1 MPTTTFNFF
10 KMPIPELNTEMSLRV
25 LVADD
30 DALMRWV
37 IEDHLKELGHTVVQ
51 AANGR
56 DAIAILEQQQ
66 IDLVLL
72 DLLMPEHDGFE
83 VLSWMRAN
91 YPDRW
96 CPVIV
101 ISAHDEEDLI
111 LKALSAGADDYMTKP
126 VHHRILIGKINNFR
140 DRLKIQRTNESLLEF
155 VEKQKSELQERID
168 LESWVA
174 GRIQSVLLMSNLRQ
188 SPNGLSIAARAEA
201 ATSVNGDFMDVFS
214 LTPHIVD
221 IVLGD
226 VMGKGVLA
234 ALMGAEVK
242 QQIARTLVE
251 QMALSGQSLPS
262 PQDVVNSAHQSLTPK
277 LIELE
282 SFVTLVYLRLN
293 TASQEVTVVSC
304 GHLPPLLLS
313 SDCAIELAESQLP
326 MGILTSETYIQT
338 QHPFLPGDALLLCS
352 DGLVEAQ
359 NPQSELYGLVRLAA
373 VGQVAHEFCQT
384 PGALLEAVRTDL
396 SEFCESRRVVDDLT
410 MMVIHAPLPI
420 VENPLQICKLSVE
433 RRLNELTALRQKISQ
448 FLLENRYP
456 ETLIDNVN
464 LVVVELMTNIIRHS
478 DAGFPDA
485 FVELELTAKPN
496 GVDLVIE
503 STGPKFDPPENPD
516 LPEVSLHTEGG
527 FGLFIVHSLTQNL
540 TYQHLLGINQ
550 IKAHIPCQ

>member
-1 MPTTTFNFF
+1 
-10 KMPIPELNTEMSLRV
+10 
-25 LVADD
+25 
-30 DALMRWV
+30 
-37 IEDHLKELGHTVVQ
+37 
-51 AANGR
+51 
-56 DAIAILEQQQ
+56 
-66 IDLVLL
+66 
-72 DLLMPEHDGFE
+72 MPEHDGFE
-83 VLSWMRAN
+83 VLTWMRSS

-155 VEKQKSELQERID
+155 VEKQKAELQERLD
-168 LESWVA
+168 FESWVA

-201 ATSVNGDFMDVFS
+201 ATGVNGDFMDVVP
-214 LTPHIVD
+214 LTPDIVD

-251 QMALSGQSLPS
+251 QMALSRQTLPS
-262 PQDVVNSAHQSLTPK
+262 PQDVVNSVHQILTPK

-293 TASQEVTVVSC
+293 TASKEVTVVSC

-313 SDCAIELAESQLP
+313 SASSVELAESQLP
-326 MGILTSETYIQT
+326 IGILTNEIYLQT
-338 QHPFLPGDALLLCS
+338 KYPFLPGDALLLCS

-359 NPQSELYGLVRLAA
+359 NPQSELYGHERLAT
-373 VGQVAHEFCQT
+373 VGKTAHDFCQT
-384 PGALLEAVRTDL
+384 PGALLEALRTDL
-396 SEFCESRRVVDDLT
+396 SEFCESRRVLDDLT
-410 MMVIHAPLPI
+410 MMVIHAPFLI
-420 VENPLQICKLSVE
+420 SEKRTQVCKISVE
-433 RRLNELTALRQKISQ
+433 RNLTALTALRQNISQ
-448 FLLENRYP
+448 FLLKNHYP
-456 ETLIDNVN
+456 ESLIDNVN

-478 DAGFPDA
+478 EAGFPNA
-485 FVELELTAKPN
+485 LIELELTAQKH
-496 GVDLVIE
+496 GIDMVIE
-503 STGPKFDPPENPD
+503 STGPEFSPPENPD
-516 LPEVSLHTEGG
+516 LPDLSLQTEGG

-550 IKAHIPCQ
+550 IKAHFPC

>member
-1 MPTTTFNFF
+1 MT
-10 KMPIPELNTEMSLRV
+10 IPALNTEMSLRV

-51 AANGR
+51 AANGQ
-56 DAIAILEQQQ
+56 DALAILERQK

-83 VLSWMRAN
+83 VLTWMRAN
-91 YPDRW
+91 YQDRW

-140 DRLKIQRTNESLLEF
+140 DRLKIQKTNESLLEF
-155 VEKQKSELQERID
+155 VEKQKSELQQRID

-201 ATSVNGDFMDVFS
+201 ATSVNGDFMDVFP

-234 ALMGAEVK
+234 ALMGAELK

-251 QMALSGQSLPS
+251 QMALSRQTLPS
-262 PQDVVNSAHQSLTPK
+262 PQDVVNSVHQSLTPK

-313 SDCAIELAESQLP
+313 SARSTELAESQLP
-326 MGILTSETYIQT
+326 IGILTNETYIQT

-396 SEFCESRRVVDDLT
+396 SEFCESRRVIDDLT

-456 ETLIDNVN
+456 EALIDNVN

-503 STGPKFDPPENPD
+503 STGPKFHPPENPD

-550 IKAHIPCQ
+550 IKAHIPCQQAHF

>member
-1 MPTTTFNFF
+1 ML
-10 KMPIPELNTEMSLRV
+10 ISALNTEMSLRV

-30 DALMRWV
+30 DELMRWV

-51 AANGR
+51 AASGQ
-56 DAIAILEQQQ
+56 DAMAILEQQQ

-72 DLLMPEHDGFE
+72 DLLMPEHDGFD
-83 VLSWMRAN
+83 VLTWMRTHH
-91 YPDRW
+91 PDRW

-101 ISAHDEEDLI
+101 ISAHDAEDLI

-155 VEKQKSELQERID
+155 VEKQKAELQERID
-168 LESWVA
+168 FESWVA

-201 ATSVNGDFMDVFS
+201 ATSVNGDFMDVFP

-221 IVLGD
+221 VVLGD

-251 QMALSGQSLPS
+251 QMALSRQTLPS
-262 PQDVVNSAHQSLTPK
+262 PQDVVNSVHHSLTPK

-282 SFVTLVYLRLN
+282 SFVTLVYLRFN
-293 TASQEVTVVSC
+293 TASEEVTVVSC

-313 SDCAIELAESQLP
+313 SASSVELAESQLP
-326 MGILTSETYIQT
+326 IGILTNETYMQT
-338 QHPFLPGDALLLCS
+338 QYPFLPGDALLLCS

-359 NPQSELYGLVRLAA
+359 NPQSELYGQERLAA
-373 VGQVAHEFCQT
+373 VGKTAHEFCQT
-384 PGALLEAVRTDL
+384 PGALLEALRTDL
-396 SEFCESRRVVDDLT
+396 SEFCDSRRVVDDLT
-410 MMVIHAPLPI
+410 MMVIHAPLLLSEKPT
-420 VENPLQICKLSVE
+420 QICRISVE
-433 RRLNELTALRQKISQ
+433 RSLTELTSVRQQFSQ
-448 FLLENRYP
+448 FLTRNRYP
-456 ETLIDNVN
+456 EELIDNVN
-464 LVVVELMTNIIRHS
+464 LVVVEIMTNIIRHS
-478 DAGFPDA
+478 EAGFPDA
-485 FVELELTAKPN
+485 LVELELTAQQH
-496 GVDLVIE
+496 GIYMVIE
-503 STGPKFDPPENPD
+503 STGPKFSPPENPD
-516 LPEVSLHTEGG
+516 LPELSLHTEGG
-527 FGLFIVHSLTQNL
+527 FGLFIVHSLTQKL

-550 IKAHIPCQ
+550 IRAHFLCQ